1 MADYNI
7 YIHAIGTG
15 VASASNPT
23 TPWSA
28 REGGQGL
35 SQTTSQT
42 SGDGSVNVEG
52 AFNAVIRTAGYA
64 SNPDALISKAVT
76 SLARAFPIIAAA
88 YAVVQLGEAV
98 INNAIEFSEI
108 ETGDY
113 RFGVQYQNVK
123 AINNLVFHPVSS
135 VVQNY
140 KAQNQW
146 QRENYK
152 LRAQRELLGDSVINS
167 YTNRG
172 V

>member
-7 YIHAIGTG
+7 YIRAIGTG
-15 VASASNPT
+15 TASQYNPT
-23 TPWSA
+23 TPWGA
-28 REGGQGL
+28 REGGAGL
-35 SQTTSQT
+35 SQTVSQT
-42 SGDGSVNVEG
+42 SGEGNTNVEG
-52 AFNAVIRTAGYA
+52 AFNTVIRAAGYA
-64 SNPDALISKAVT
+64 SNPDSLVSKAVT

-88 YAVVQLGEAV
+88 YAVVELGES
-98 INNAIEFSEI
+98 ILNNAIEFSEI

-113 RFGVQYQNVK
+113 RFGVRYQNAK

-135 VVQNY
+135 IVQNH
-140 KAQNQW
+140 KVQNQW